1 MPNLDDLKK
10 RIGSVKS
17 TQKITKA
24 MKMVAAAKLRKAQ
37 ESAESSR
44 PYADSMRDLIDA
56 ISSGYNPTST
66 ERNLLTGDENDN
78 VHMLILFTSER
89 GFCGGFNS
97 VVTKS
102 LREKIENL
110 EKENKT
116 VKIICVGKK
125 GYDILKRQYSEIITE
140 VIDMREVK
148 TVSYQDAK
156 NISDK
161 IIKMFFDGEF
171 DKCSIF
177 YNKFQSVISQIP
189 TEQQVGPIELEE
201 DSSEEKAADQSFF
214 DFEPGES
221 EILVIADESADV
233 EMGATDLLGQAE
245 HGPTSPAILLTSSK
259 QLAYS
264 LEEEI
269 NLQLKTLS
277 TADVAGTAWKDYG
290 EIILVD
296 TKEELIRKADEIASE
311 HVEVLTKD
319 PDYFLNN
326 LQNYGSLF
334 LGSETNVAYGDKVIG
349 TNHTLPTKKAAR
361 YTGGLWVGKFIKT
374 VTYQKCTPQASK
386 MIGEYCSRLCDIE
399 GFAGHKKQ
407 ADLRVKRFDNK

>member
-44 PYADSMRDLIDA
+44 PYADSMRDLIGA
-56 ISSGYNPTST
+56 ISSGYSPTST

-89 GFCGGFNS
+89 GLCGGFNS

-102 LREKIENL
+102 LREKIEKL
-110 EKENKT
+110 QQANKT

-125 GYDILKRQYSEIITE
+125 GYDILKRQYSDIISE

-148 TVSYQDAK
+148 SVSYQDAK

-161 IIKMFFDGEF
+161 VIKMFFDGEF

-189 TEQQVGPIELEE
+189 TEQQIVPIELEE
-201 DSSEEKAADQSFF
+201 DSSKDGTTDQSFF
-214 DFEPGES
+214 DYEPGES
-221 EILVIADESADV
+221 EILEELLPLNFTVQIFKALLESAAS
-233 EMGATDLLGQAE
+233 EQGARMSAMDNASRNASDMIDNLTLFYNRSRQAVITKE
-245 HGPTSPAILLTSSK
+245 LI
-259 QLAYS
+259 
-264 LEEEI
+264 
-269 NLQLKTLS
+269 
-277 TADVAGTAWKDYG
+277 
-290 EIILVD
+290 EIISGA
-296 TKEELIRKADEIASE
+296 E
-311 HVEVLTKD
+311 
-319 PDYFLNN
+319 
-326 LQNYGSLF
+326 SL
-334 LGSETNVAYGDKVIG
+334 
-349 TNHTLPTKKAAR
+349 
-361 YTGGLWVGKFIKT
+361 
-374 VTYQKCTPQASK
+374 
-386 MIGEYCSRLCDIE
+386 
-399 GFAGHKKQ
+399 
-407 ADLRVKRFDNK
+407 

>member
-24 MKMVAAAKLRKAQ
+24 MKMVAAAKLRRAQ

-44 PYADSMRDLIDA
+44 PYADSMRDLIGA
-56 ISSGYNPTST
+56 ISSGYSPTSN

-89 GFCGGFNS
+89 GLCGGFNS

-110 EKENKT
+110 QKENKT

-148 TVSYQDAK
+148 SVSYQDAK

-161 IIKMFFDGEF
+161 IIKMFFDAEF

-189 TEQQVGPIELEE
+189 TEQQIVPIELEE
-201 DSSEEKAADQSFF
+201 DSSNEGTTDQSAF

-221 EILVIADESADV
+221 EILEELLPLNFTIQIFKALLESAAS
-233 EMGATDLLGQAE
+233 EQGARMSAMDNASRNASDMIDNLTLFYNRSRQAVITKE
-245 HGPTSPAILLTSSK
+245 LI
-259 QLAYS
+259 
-264 LEEEI
+264 
-269 NLQLKTLS
+269 
-277 TADVAGTAWKDYG
+277 
-290 EIILVD
+290 EIISGAEAV
-296 TKEELIRKADEIASE
+296 
-311 HVEVLTKD
+311 
-319 PDYFLNN
+319 
-326 LQNYGSLF
+326 
-334 LGSETNVAYGDKVIG
+334 
-349 TNHTLPTKKAAR
+349 
-361 YTGGLWVGKFIKT
+361 
-374 VTYQKCTPQASK
+374 
-386 MIGEYCSRLCDIE
+386 
-399 GFAGHKKQ
+399 
-407 ADLRVKRFDNK
+407 

>member
-24 MKMVAAAKLRKAQ
+24 MKMVAAAKLRRAQ

-44 PYADSMRDLIDA
+44 PYADSMRDLIGA
-56 ISSGYNPTST
+56 ISSGYSPTST
-66 ERNLLTGDENDN
+66 ERNLLTGDENDD

-89 GFCGGFNS
+89 GLCGGFNS

-110 EKENKT
+110 QKENKT

-148 TVSYQDAK
+148 SVSYQDAK

-189 TEQQVGPIELEE
+189 TEQQIVPIELEE
-201 DSSEEKAADQSFF
+201 DSSNEGTNDQSAF

-221 EILVIADESADV
+221 EILEELLPLNFTIQIFKALLESAAS
-233 EMGATDLLGQAE
+233 EQGARMSAMDNASRNASDMIDNLTLFYNRSRQAVITKE
-245 HGPTSPAILLTSSK
+245 LI
-259 QLAYS
+259 
-264 LEEEI
+264 
-269 NLQLKTLS
+269 
-277 TADVAGTAWKDYG
+277 
-290 EIILVD
+290 EIISGAEAV
-296 TKEELIRKADEIASE
+296 
-311 HVEVLTKD
+311 
-319 PDYFLNN
+319 
-326 LQNYGSLF
+326 
-334 LGSETNVAYGDKVIG
+334 
-349 TNHTLPTKKAAR
+349 
-361 YTGGLWVGKFIKT
+361 
-374 VTYQKCTPQASK
+374 
-386 MIGEYCSRLCDIE
+386 
-399 GFAGHKKQ
+399 
-407 ADLRVKRFDNK
+407 

>member
-24 MKMVAAAKLRKAQ
+24 MKMVAAAKLRRAQ

-44 PYADSMRDLIDA
+44 PYADSMRDLIGA
-56 ISSGYNPTST
+56 ISSGYSPTST

-89 GFCGGFNS
+89 GLCGGFNS

-110 EKENKT
+110 QKENKI

-148 TVSYQDAK
+148 SVSYQDAK

-189 TEQQVGPIELEE
+189 TEQQIVPIELEE
-201 DSSEEKAADQSFF
+201 DSSNEGTTDQSAF

-221 EILVIADESADV
+221 EILEELLPLNFTIQIFKALLESAAS
-233 EMGATDLLGQAE
+233 EQGARMSAMDNASRNASDMIDNLTLFYNRSRQAVITKE
-245 HGPTSPAILLTSSK
+245 LI
-259 QLAYS
+259 
-264 LEEEI
+264 
-269 NLQLKTLS
+269 
-277 TADVAGTAWKDYG
+277 
-290 EIILVD
+290 EIISGAEAV
-296 TKEELIRKADEIASE
+296 
-311 HVEVLTKD
+311 
-319 PDYFLNN
+319 
-326 LQNYGSLF
+326 
-334 LGSETNVAYGDKVIG
+334 
-349 TNHTLPTKKAAR
+349 
-361 YTGGLWVGKFIKT
+361 
-374 VTYQKCTPQASK
+374 
-386 MIGEYCSRLCDIE
+386 
-399 GFAGHKKQ
+399 
-407 ADLRVKRFDNK
+407 

>member
-24 MKMVAAAKLRKAQ
+24 MKMVAAAKLRRAQ

-89 GFCGGFNS
+89 GLCGGFNS

-125 GYDILKRQYSEIITE
+125 GHDILKRQYSEIITE

-189 TEQQVGPIELEE
+189 TEQQVVPIELEE

-221 EILVIADESADV
+221 EILEELLPLNFTIQIFKALLESAAS
-233 EMGATDLLGQAE
+233 EQGARMSAMDNASRNASDMIDNLTLFYNRSRQAVITKE
-245 HGPTSPAILLTSSK
+245 LI
-259 QLAYS
+259 
-264 LEEEI
+264 
-269 NLQLKTLS
+269 
-277 TADVAGTAWKDYG
+277 
-290 EIILVD
+290 EIISGAEAV
-296 TKEELIRKADEIASE
+296 
-311 HVEVLTKD
+311 
-319 PDYFLNN
+319 
-326 LQNYGSLF
+326 Q
-334 LGSETNVAYGDKVIG
+334 
-349 TNHTLPTKKAAR
+349 
-361 YTGGLWVGKFIKT
+361 
-374 VTYQKCTPQASK
+374 
-386 MIGEYCSRLCDIE
+386 
-399 GFAGHKKQ
+399 
-407 ADLRVKRFDNK
+407 